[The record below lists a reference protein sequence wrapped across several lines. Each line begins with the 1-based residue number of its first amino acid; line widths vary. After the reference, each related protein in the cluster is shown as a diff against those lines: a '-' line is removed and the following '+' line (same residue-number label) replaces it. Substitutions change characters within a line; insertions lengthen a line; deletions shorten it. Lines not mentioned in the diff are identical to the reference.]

1 MRAIIILI
9 ICMHTLVIPNINEE
23 KLSYHLQP
31 KYIVIK
37 IVHSEVKNRMAVLKI
52 ENLHV
57 EVDGKEILKGVTTQI
72 KEGET
77 VALLGPNGHG
87 KSTLLNV
94 IMGHPRYKIT
104 SGSILLDDVDITNYS
119 TDERAR
125 AGLFLALQ
133 NPPEVPGV
141 INSDFLRAAVN
152 SKRDEHLSTYKF
164 YKLLDSAV
172 KEVKMPFDLATR
184 SLNEGF
190 SGGEKKRNEIL
201 QMILLEPKIAML
213 DEIDSGLDVDAIQ
226 IVADVIKKE
235 EEKGRGFL
243 VISHYARLF
252 DLIQPTRAIVMINGR
267 IAVDGGIDLIKRI
280 DQSGY
285 EFIKTELGIEI
296 EKEDMNMNSVS
307 IGSCAVRE
315 VTKK

>member
-1 MRAIIILI
+1 
-9 ICMHTLVIPNINEE
+9 
-23 KLSYHLQP
+23 
-31 KYIVIK
+31 
-37 IVHSEVKNRMAVLKI
+37 MATLKI
-52 ENLHV
+52 KNLHV
-57 EVDGKEILKGVTTQI
+57 AVDGKEILKGVNVEI
-72 KEGET
+72 SEGET

-94 IMGHPRYKIT
+94 IMGHPRYVIT
-104 SGSILLDDVDITNYS
+104 EGSIYLDDVDLTNMT

-141 INSDFLRAAVN
+141 VNSDFLRAAVN
-152 SKRDEHLSTYKF
+152 SKKNEHISTYKF
-164 YKLLDSAV
+164 YKMLDSAV

-226 IVADVIKKE
+226 IVADVIKNEKA
-235 EEKGRGFL
+235 KGRGFL

-267 IAVDGGIDLIKRI
+267 IVLDGGVDLIKRI
-280 DQSGY
+280 DQNGY
-285 EFIKTELGIEI
+285 EFIKTEYGIEI
-296 EKEDMNMNSVS
+296 EKEEPKMNSVS

-315 VTKK
+315 AIKK

>member
-1 MRAIIILI
+1 MA
-9 ICMHTLVIPNINEE
+9 TLT
-23 KLSYHLQP
+23 
-31 KYIVIK
+31 IK
-37 IVHSEVKNRMAVLKI
+37 
-52 ENLHV
+52 NLHA
-57 EVDGKEILKGVTTQI
+57 EVDGKKILKGINLVVN
-72 KEGET
+72 EGET

-94 IMGHPRYKIT
+94 IMGHPKYKVT
-104 SGSILLDDVDITNYS
+104 EGSIFLDDIDILSLS
-119 TDERAR
+119 TDERAK
-125 AGLFLALQ
+125 AGLFLGMQL
-133 NPPEVPGV
+133 PSEVPGV

-152 SKRDEHLSTYKF
+152 VRQEKPVSTYQF

-201 QMILLEPKIAML
+201 QMILLKPKIAML

-226 IVADVIKKE
+226 VVADVIKKQQSE
-235 EEKGRGFL
+235 GMGFL

-252 DLIQPTRAIVMINGR
+252 DLINPTRAVVIINGKVV
-267 IAVDGGIDLIKRI
+267 IDGGPEAIKRI
-280 DQSGY
+280 DTTGY
-285 EFIKTELGIEI
+285 EFIKTELGVNI
-296 EKEDMNMNSVS
+296 EKDEPEMNKVS

-315 VTKK
+315 TIKNNG

>member
-1 MRAIIILI
+1 
-9 ICMHTLVIPNINEE
+9 
-23 KLSYHLQP
+23 
-31 KYIVIK
+31 
-37 IVHSEVKNRMAVLKI
+37 MATLKI
-52 ENLHV
+52 KDLHV
-57 EVDGKEILKGVTTQI
+57 EVEGKEILKGVTCNI
-72 KEGET
+72 SEGET

-104 SGSILLDDVDITNYS
+104 SGSLFLDDLDITNMT

-133 NPPEVPGV
+133 NPCEVPGV

-152 SKRDEHLSTYKF
+152 ATNEEKISTYKF
-164 YKLLDSAV
+164 YKMLDGAT
-172 KEVKMPFDLATR
+172 KELKMPFDLATR

-201 QMILLEPKIAML
+201 QLLLLNPKIAML

-226 IVADVIKKE
+226 VVADVINKE
-235 EEKGRGFL
+235 EDQGMGFL

-252 DLIQPTRAIVMINGR
+252 DLIKPTRALVMINGR
-267 IAVDGGIDLIKRI
+267 IVLDGDPSLIKRI
-280 DQSGY
+280 DQNGY
-285 EFIKTELGIEI
+285 EFIKTELGISI
-296 EKEDMNMNSVS
+296 EKENAQMNEVS
-307 IGSCAVRE
+307 IGTCAVKE
-315 VTKK
+315 VIKK

>member
-1 MRAIIILI
+1 MSKLI
-9 ICMHTLVIPNINEE
+9 I
-23 KLSYHLQP
+23 K
-31 KYIVIK
+31 
-37 IVHSEVKNRMAVLKI
+37 
-52 ENLHV
+52 NLHA
-57 EVDGKEILKGVTTQI
+57 EVDGKEILKGINLTI
-72 KEGET
+72 NEGET

-94 IMGHPRYKIT
+94 IMGHPKYNVTK
-104 SGSILLDDVDITNYS
+104 GSIFLDDKDILNLS
-119 TDERAR
+119 TDERAK
-125 AGLFLALQ
+125 AGLFLGMQL
-133 NPPEVPGV
+133 PSEVPGV

-152 SKRDEHLSTYKF
+152 ARLEKPISTYQF
-164 YKLLDSAV
+164 YKLLDSAI

-201 QMILLEPKIAML
+201 QLILLQPKIAML

-226 IVADVIKKE
+226 VVADVIKE
-235 EEKGRGFL
+235 EQKKGRGFL

-252 DLIQPTRAIVMINGR
+252 DLINPTRAVVIINGR
-267 IAVDGGIDLIKRI
+267 VVIDGNPETIKRI
-280 DQSGY
+280 DTTGY

-296 EKEDMNMNSVS
+296 EKEEQDMNKVS

-315 VTKK
+315 TIKKNG

>member
-1 MRAIIILI
+1 
-9 ICMHTLVIPNINEE
+9 
-23 KLSYHLQP
+23 
-31 KYIVIK
+31 
-37 IVHSEVKNRMAVLKI
+37 MATLKI
-52 ENLHV
+52 KNLHV
-57 EVDGKEILKGVTTQI
+57 EVEGKEILKGITTQFS
-72 KEGET
+72 EGET

-104 SGSILLDDVDITNYS
+104 QGSIHLDDVDLTNLT
-119 TDERAR
+119 TDERAK

-141 INSDFLRAAVN
+141 INSDFLRAALNAKSV
-152 SKRDEHLSTYKF
+152 EHLSTYKF
-164 YKLLDSAV
+164 YKELDKAT

-201 QMILLEPKIAML
+201 QMLMLDPKIAML

-226 IVADVIKKE
+226 IVAEVIRNQE
-235 EEKGRGFL
+235 AKGRGFL

-252 DLIQPTRAIVMINGR
+252 DLIQPTRAIVIINGR
-267 IAVDGGIDLIKRI
+267 IALDGGVDLIKRI
-280 DQSGY
+280 DKEGY
-285 EFIKTELGIEI
+285 EFIRTEYGINV
-296 EKEDMNMNSVS
+296 EKEEPKMNNVS

-315 VTKK
+315 SIKNK